1 MKKIGYTTG
10 VFDLFH
16 IGHLNI
22 LKRAS
27 LECDHL
33 IVGVTTDELC
43 KSAKN
48 QKPFIPF
55 QERMDLVEAVKYV
68 DEVVPQTSY
77 NKIEAWNN
85 LKFDKMFVGDDW
97 KGTDQWNKIE
107 DEFGDLLFALIK
119 AIVPRYR
126 YDQLMRLGWKI
137 FLPFSLIYLV
147 LTASFLFYFD
157 KLPKGNF

>member
-22 LKRAS
+22 LKRAR

-33 IVGVTTDELC
+33 IVGVTTDELSE
-43 KSAKN
+43 SAKN
-48 QKPFIPF
+48 KKPFIPF

-77 NKIEAWNN
+77 DKMEAWNN
-85 LKFDKMFVGDDW
+85 LKFDRMFVGDDW
-97 KGTDQWNKIE
+97 KGSEQWNAIE
-107 DEFGDLLFALIK
+107 DEFAKVGVEIIYFPYTTHTSSTILRDILS
-119 AIVPRYR
+119 
-126 YDQLMRLGWKI
+126 KI
-137 FLPFSLIYLV
+137 
-147 LTASFLFYFD
+147 
-157 KLPKGNF
+157 

>member
-22 LKRAS
+22 LKRAR

-33 IVGVTTDELC
+33 IVGITTDEL
-43 KSAKN
+43 SESVKN
-48 QKPFIPF
+48 KKPFIPF

-77 NKIEAWNN
+77 DKMEAWNN
-85 LKFDKMFVGDDW
+85 LKFDRMFVGDDW
-97 KGTDQWNKIE
+97 KGSDQWNTIE
-107 DEFGDLLFALIK
+107 DEFAQVGVEIIYFPYTTHTSSTILRDILS
-119 AIVPRYR
+119 
-126 YDQLMRLGWKI
+126 KI
-137 FLPFSLIYLV
+137 
-147 LTASFLFYFD
+147 
-157 KLPKGNF
+157 

>member
-22 LKRAS
+22 LKRAR

-33 IVGVTTDELC
+33 IVGITTDELSE
-43 KSAKN
+43 SAKN
-48 QKPFIPF
+48 KKPFIPF

-77 NKIEAWNN
+77 DKMEAWNN
-85 LKFDKMFVGDDW
+85 LKFDRMFVGDDW
-97 KGTDQWNKIE
+97 KGSDQWNIIE
-107 DEFGDLLFALIK
+107 DKFAQVGVEIIYFPYTTHTSSTILRD
-119 AIVPRYR
+119 V
-126 YDQLMRLGWKI
+126 LSKI
-137 FLPFSLIYLV
+137 
-147 LTASFLFYFD
+147 
-157 KLPKGNF
+157 

>member
-22 LKRAS
+22 LKRAR

-33 IVGVTTDELC
+33 IVGITTDELSE
-43 KSAKN
+43 SAKN
-48 QKPFIPF
+48 KKPFIPF

-77 NKIEAWNN
+77 DKMEAWNN
-85 LKFDKMFVGDDW
+85 LKFDRMFVGDDW
-97 KGTDQWNKIE
+97 KGSDQWNTIE
-107 DEFGDLLFALIK
+107 DEFAQVGVEIIYFPYTTHTSSTILRDILS
-119 AIVPRYR
+119 
-126 YDQLMRLGWKI
+126 KI
-137 FLPFSLIYLV
+137 
-147 LTASFLFYFD
+147 
-157 KLPKGNF
+157 